1 MFGPVFCWIAGTD
14 FCATGTAMKRTY
26 ALLAASLMALGS
38 AASADAASR
47 DDQAKA
53 CRGDA
58 MHFCAADIPNEDK
71 ITACMKQ
78 HVDEL
83 SPACRAMFK
92 GGKKGGDKDTS
103 Q

>member
-1 MFGPVFCWIAGTD
+1 MN
-14 FCATGTAMKRTY
+14 RTY
-26 ALLAASLMALGS
+26 ALLAAGLVALS
-38 AASADAASR
+38 AVTAANAVTE

-58 MHFCAADIPNEDK
+58 MHFCSADIPNKEK

-78 HVDEL
+78 HLDEL

-92 GGKKGGDKDTS
+92 GGKKGDAKAAS

>member
-1 MFGPVFCWIAGTD
+1 MNKTFAV
-14 FCATGTAMKRTY
+14 
-26 ALLAASLMALGS
+26 LAASFLAFNAVTVAH
-38 AASADAASR
+38 AATQDE
-47 DDQAKA
+47 QAKA

-58 MHFCAADIPNEDK
+58 MHFCAADIPNKAK

-92 GGKKGGDKDTS
+92 SGKKSGDKKADAEAG

>member
-1 MFGPVFCWIAGTD
+1 MN
-14 FCATGTAMKRTY
+14 RTY
-26 ALLAASLMALGS
+26 ALLAAGLIALGF
-38 AASADAASR
+38 AALVNAASR
-47 DDQAKA
+47 DEQAKA

-58 MHFCAADIPNEDK
+58 MHFCAAEIPNEDK

-92 GGKKGGDKDTS
+92 GDKNGGDKDTPP
-103 Q
+103 

>member
-1 MFGPVFCWIAGTD
+1 MNRALC
-14 FCATGTAMKRTY
+14 
-26 ALLAASLMALGS
+26 LLAASLVALGAA
-38 AASADAASR
+38 AASNAATR
-47 DDQAKA
+47 DEQAHA

-58 MHFCAADIPNEDK
+58 MHFCASEIPDKEK

-78 HVDEL
+78 HIDEL

-92 GGKKGGDKDTS
+92 NGKKGNQNGA

>member
-1 MFGPVFCWIAGTD
+1 MN
-14 FCATGTAMKRTY
+14 RTY
-26 ALLAASLMALGS
+26 TFFAASLVVLGAATS
-38 AASADAASR
+38 ANAASR
-47 DDQAKA
+47 DEQSRA
-53 CRGDA
+53 CRSDA
-58 MHFCAADIPNEDK
+58 LHFCAAEIPNEAK

-92 GGKKGGDKDTS
+92 SGNKRGGKGTS

>member
-1 MFGPVFCWIAGTD
+1 MNRTQAPCIRTTRLQAL
-14 FCATGTAMKRTY
+14 CAV
-26 ALLAASLMALGS
+26 ALFALGAATAAS
-38 AASADAASR
+38 AASR
-47 DDQAKA
+47 DEQTKA

-92 GGKKGGDKDTS
+92 GGKKGGAKDTA

>member
-1 MFGPVFCWIAGTD
+1 VIFVDLCEIGAD
-14 FCATGTAMKRTY
+14 MKRTY
-26 ALLAASLMALGS
+26 CLLAASLFAF
-38 AASADAASR
+38 AAIPANAASR
-47 DDQAKA
+47 DEQSKA

-78 HVDEL
+78 HIAEL

-92 GGKKGGDKDTS
+92 GGQQADDKGAS

>member
-1 MFGPVFCWIAGTD
+1 MNRLHAFLAVSLVAAGAALS
-14 FCATGTAMKRTY
+14 FNAAHAATE
-26 ALLAASLMALGS
+26 
-38 AASADAASR
+38 DE
-47 DDQAKA
+47 QAKA

-58 MHFCAADIPNEDK
+58 IHFCSSEIPDKEK

-78 HVDEL
+78 HVQEL

-92 GGKKGGDKDTS
+92 GGKKSGEKGRDKGGA